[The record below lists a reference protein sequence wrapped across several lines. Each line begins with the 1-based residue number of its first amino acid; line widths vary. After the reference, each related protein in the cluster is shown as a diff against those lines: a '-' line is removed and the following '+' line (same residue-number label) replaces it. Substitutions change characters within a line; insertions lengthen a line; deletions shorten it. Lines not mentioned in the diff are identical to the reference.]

1 MPYLGSE
8 PPVGFASTT
17 KQAFNGDASAVAFTL
32 SRVASVAT
40 DLEVFVD
47 NVQQEPTTAYSVSG
61 TTLTFTAAP
70 ATGTG
75 NIYVVHRQGGSSS
88 TTIEN
93 IATDLSFKS
102 DGTVLKFGADSD
114 ITLTHVADTGL
125 NIKNIN
131 TGDNKP
137 VILTLQTGETDLAA
151 NEVIGKIAFQSPDE
165 GTGTDAILVS
175 AAIQAIAEGNHSS
188 SSNATSLQFMTGAS
202 EAATSKMVLSSG
214 GNLTVTGGLT
224 VTGLP
229 ITGQATAGRNMVING
244 AMNVAQRSASVTGLG
259 AADGYF
265 TCDRWHINQGA
276 TSAGRF
282 TMSQTADGPDGISAN
297 CIKIDCTTADT
308 SIAAGEHLILEQRF
322 EGQNLQRMAKG
333 LAGAKQVNVSFYVKA
348 SAAFDFVVELY
359 DADHDRQI
367 SKLYSTTTDWVRHEF
382 TIPADVDGGDQPLDD
397 DNASS
402 FLIDFWLHGGSNFT
416 SGTLNTASWA
426 NATAANLAAGI
437 DSIFSNTANNFFL
450 TGVQLEV
457 GPVATEFEQELISTT
472 LAKCQRYFFK
482 VEGASGD
489 RVGIGGYVVGASEA
503 RFDFV
508 MPVSMR
514 AIPTLSGSGN
524 AQFDAAADSADFAVT
539 DMVIDG
545 APTGIVTGIGLQIAT
560 SNMTAGQSGG
570 LRFRSTGTLT
580 LTAEL

>member
-8 PPVGFASTT
+8 PAVGFANTT

-75 NIYVVHRQGGSSS
+75 NIYVVHRQGGSSA

-188 SSNATSLQFMTGAS
+188 SSNATSLVFKTGAS
-202 EAATSKMVLSSG
+202 EAA
-214 GNLTVTGGLT
+214 
-224 VTGLP
+224 
-229 ITGQATAGRNMVING
+229 AGKIKV
-244 AMNVAQRSASVTGLG
+244 
-259 AADGYF
+259 
-265 TCDRWHINQGA
+265 
-276 TSAGRF
+276 TSAGHLFPMADDAYDLGGSSNQWRNIY
-282 TMSQTADGPDGISAN
+282 TGDLHLSNMSKDIGNI
-297 CIKIDCTTADT
+297 
-308 SIAAGEHLILEQRF
+308 
-322 EGQNLQRMAKG
+322 
-333 LAGAKQVNVSFYVKA
+333 
-348 SAAFDFVVELY
+348 
-359 DADHDRQI
+359 
-367 SKLYSTTTDWVRHEF
+367 
-382 TIPADVDGGDQPLDD
+382 VDGSKGDWTIQE
-397 DNASS
+397 
-402 FLIDFWLHGGSNFT
+402 GSEDLFIINNN
-416 SGTLNTASWA
+416 SGKKYKF
-426 NATAANLAAGI
+426 NL
-437 DSIFSNTANNFFL
+437 T
-450 TGVQLEV
+450 EV
-457 GPVATEFEQELISTT
+457 
-472 LAKCQRYFFK
+472 
-482 VEGASGD
+482 
-489 RVGIGGYVVGASEA
+489 
-503 RFDFV
+503 
-508 MPVSMR
+508 
-514 AIPTLSGSGN
+514 
-524 AQFDAAADSADFAVT
+524 
-539 DMVIDG
+539 
-545 APTGIVTGIGLQIAT
+545 
-560 SNMTAGQSGG
+560 
-570 LRFRSTGTLT
+570 
-580 LTAEL
+580 